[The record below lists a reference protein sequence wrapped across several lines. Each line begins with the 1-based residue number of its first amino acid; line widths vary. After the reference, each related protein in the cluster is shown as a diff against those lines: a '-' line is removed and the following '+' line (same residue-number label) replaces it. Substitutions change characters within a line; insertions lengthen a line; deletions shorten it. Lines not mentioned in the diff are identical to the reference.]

1 MFVASATIP
10 MTHPTTLLEPAF
22 AEAIAA
28 IEQATDLSVQVRRHW
43 VCSLRQIAK
52 WLDRPAEVVPARWTS
67 VRMPVA
73 QLHHARVGVTAKTLA
88 NHRSNVRAA
97 LRWFGKE
104 QGVPVRGVP
113 LSAEWARL
121 RDLIED
127 RGQRSR
133 LYGLMR
139 YGSGRGINPGSIDDA
154 ILDAY
159 LRYRA
164 EATALASNNTAR
176 RSVARTWNTCVGA
189 IDSWPAQRLTEPPVK
204 SMVGPAWEDFPEGLR
219 KNIETYLAGLTKIRR
234 SLSGKRI
241 RPCQP
246 STIRT
251 RRAELLAV
259 ARMAV
264 RLGVPIER
272 LNSLPALLHPEVV
285 EPVIEAYWEK
295 NGKEPKVFTID
306 LGWKLLRIAREI
318 GCLDQDAIDRLDE
331 MRARLEDHR
340 HSGLTEKNLKL
351 VRLVLTDGIWSE
363 VTSLP
368 NILMRQARHATDHA
382 PIKAALTAQLAV
394 AVAILTFAPIRLSNL
409 VAIELGQSLIK
420 PGGLS
425 SDYRLVFPHYDV
437 KNRVDLDFK
446 FDQALTELIDEY
458 VHECRP
464 VLLRGSNASWL
475 FPGETGE
482 PKTASMFSTQ
492 ITERIERATGLR
504 ITVHQF
510 RHAAAA
516 FYLKHH
522 PGHYE
527 TVRRLLGHRNIQT
540 TINFYCGLQ
549 TMQATEEFGKIVR
562 QQIKFDPET
571 A

>member
-1 MFVASATIP
+1 M
-10 MTHPTTLLEPAF
+10 
-22 AEAIAA
+22 
-28 IEQATDLSVQVRRHW
+28 
-43 VCSLRQIAK
+43 
-52 WLDRPAEVVPARWTS
+52 
-67 VRMPVA
+67 
-73 QLHHARVGVTAKTLA
+73 
-88 NHRSNVRAA
+88 
-97 LRWFGKE
+97 
-104 QGVPVRGVP
+104 PVRGVP

-121 RDLIED
+121 RDLIQD
-127 RGQRSR
+127 RGQRAR

-139 YGSGRGINPGSIDDA
+139 YCSGRGINPGSIDDT

-164 EATALASNNTAR
+164 ETTALASNNMAR

-189 IDSWPAQRLTEPPVK
+189 IDGWPAQRLTEPPIK
-204 SMVGPAWEDFPEGLR
+204 ASVGPVWEDFPEGLR
-219 KNIETYLAGLTKIRR
+219 NNIEVYLAGLTKIRR

-264 RLGVPIER
+264 RLGVPIES
-272 LNSLPALLHPEVV
+272 LTSLPALLHPEVV
-285 EPVIEAYWEK
+285 EPVIEAYWQK

-331 MRARLEDHR
+331 MRATLEDYR
-340 HSGLTEKNLKL
+340 RSGLTEKNLKL

-409 VAIELGQSLIK
+409 VAIELGQNLIK

-458 VHECRP
+458 VHEFRP

-492 ITERIERATGLR
+492 ITERRAMREIG
-504 ITVHQF
+504 
-510 RHAAAA
+510 
-516 FYLKHH
+516 
-522 PGHYE
+522 
-527 TVRRLLGHRNIQT
+527 
-540 TINFYCGLQ
+540 
-549 TMQATEEFGKIVR
+549 
-562 QQIKFDPET
+562 
-571 A
+571 